1 MQCMLSLA
9 THAHVVDRTGGLP
22 MAVNL
27 SVEVHP
33 SAAGQAKV
41 KPQQGNAPR
50 RTHVVP
56 RVSN

>member
-1 MQCMLSLA
+1 
-9 THAHVVDRTGGLP
+9 